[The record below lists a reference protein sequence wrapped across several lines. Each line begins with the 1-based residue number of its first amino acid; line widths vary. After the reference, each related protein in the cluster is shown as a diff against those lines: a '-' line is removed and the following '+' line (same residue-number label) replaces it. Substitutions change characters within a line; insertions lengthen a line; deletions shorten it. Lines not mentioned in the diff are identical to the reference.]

1 MVKGDS
7 LDSTLESVCCGEKR
21 GKVKKNESS
30 HKNMR
35 IKMHK
40 MYIRLKLLQFPPMIY
55 LVLRIRTTLC
65 GNCQNCWREMQRQ
78 RHLNKTLRFTILQS
92 WNFAMNNQMFQ
103 SLATL
108 FQLGDQFNQSSEQRN
123 EDEENEFFT
132 ETKKRSHDYVG
143 VDETRERRNKHKTE
157 IVMDAKVSK

>member
-1 MVKGDS
+1 
-7 LDSTLESVCCGEKR
+7 
-21 GKVKKNESS
+21 
-30 HKNMR
+30 
-35 IKMHK
+35 
-40 MYIRLKLLQFPPMIY
+40 
-55 LVLRIRTTLC
+55 
-65 GNCQNCWREMQRQ
+65 MQRQ

-103 SLATL
+103 SLATP

-143 VDETRERRNKHKTE
+143 VDETRERQNKHKTE
-157 IVMDAKVSK
+157 IVMDAKVS

>member
-40 MYIRLKLLQFPPMIY
+40 MYIRLKLLQFLPDFSCAAY
-55 LVLRIRTTLC
+55 
-65 GNCQNCWREMQRQ
+65 
-78 RHLNKTLRFTILQS
+78 QS
-92 WNFAMNNQMFQ
+92 NVVW
-103 SLATL
+103 
-108 FQLGDQFNQSSEQRN
+108 
-123 EDEENEFFT
+123 
-132 ETKKRSHDYVG
+132 
-143 VDETRERRNKHKTE
+143 
-157 IVMDAKVSK
+157 